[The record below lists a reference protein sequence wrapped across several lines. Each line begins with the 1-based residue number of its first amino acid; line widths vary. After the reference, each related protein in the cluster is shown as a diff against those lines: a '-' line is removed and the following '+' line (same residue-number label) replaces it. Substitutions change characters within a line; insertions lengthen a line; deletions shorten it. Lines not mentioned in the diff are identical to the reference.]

1 MQKAATATFNASLAD
16 VKIELNDNILMLNTK
31 HPIDSKLVGLT
42 GIEIIE
48 TLEMVHTQNLQARK
62 TIWRIAEDH
71 RQIIETQ
78 ASVESGLDNIIEMI
92 RKQN

>member
-31 HPIDSKLVGLT
+31 HPIDSELVGLT

-48 TLEMVHTQNLQARK
+48 TLEMVHTQNL
-62 TIWRIAEDH
+62 
-71 RQIIETQ
+71 
-78 ASVESGLDNIIEMI
+78 
-92 RKQN
+92 